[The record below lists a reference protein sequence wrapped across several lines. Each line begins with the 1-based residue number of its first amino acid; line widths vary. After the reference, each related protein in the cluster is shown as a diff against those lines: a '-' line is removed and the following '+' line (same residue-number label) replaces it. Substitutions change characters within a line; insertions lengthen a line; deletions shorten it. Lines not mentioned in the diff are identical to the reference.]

1 MAAILPVGSGVPR
14 KAIPEKVIDGRPGY
28 AKPSID
34 GGKQVEN
41 AAIDPDFDRDRS
53 LCP

>member
-1 MAAILPVGSGVPR
+1 MVA
-14 KAIPEKVIDGRPGY
+14 PGF

-34 GGKQVEN
+34 VSKKVKF
-41 AAIDPDFDRDRS
+41 AAIDPDFDRGRS